1 MVMSNDTDLDDI
13 RMKVIGVG
21 GAGSNMVDRLMLSNP
36 SGVSLTA
43 INTDQQA
50 LANSP
55 IMDKHCIGKTIT
67 RGLGAS
73 GDPAVGREAAL
84 ADREKLE
91 ELVKDVDLLF
101 VTAGLGGGTGT
112 GVAPVLADLAAQ
124 KGVTVIAF
132 VTMPFTIE
140 RAARANVAKN
150 GLEKLREVSNAV
162 IPLPNDLLIQESDP
176 DASLLDAFSKADEWI
191 EKAIK
196 SIWTMMNKT
205 GLINLDFSQ
214 LQQVFANR
222 AGKTLYGL
230 GEGSGENATDQ
241 AIENLKLCPL
251 LHTPEFSK
259 KADQLLVNLV
269 GGASLGMSETQRI
282 MDSITDA
289 FGKDANVVMGA
300 VIDESLGDRVEIC
313 VIGTSDISDV
323 SIYRGRKRAK
333 IIPST
338 DMGKEEESLPPATSR
353 KSKKTHPKS
362 VKVEQH
368 EFSFNEGEPRGEF
381 ENTDGMIFEGQDLDT
396 PTYLRK
402 GIRIPI

>member
-1 MVMSNDTDLDDI
+1 MNEDTDMEEI

-21 GAGSNMVDRLMLSNP
+21 GAGTNMVERLMLSNP
-36 SGVSLTA
+36 EGLNLTA
-43 INTDQQA
+43 LNTDQQA
-50 LANSP
+50 LASSP
-55 IMDKHCIGKTIT
+55 ILEKHCIGKTIT
-67 RGLGAS
+67 RSLGAS

-84 ADREKLE
+84 ADKDLLKS
-91 ELVKDVDLLF
+91 LVDGVDLLF
-101 VTAGLGGGTGT
+101 ITAGLGGGTGT

-124 KGVTVIAF
+124 KGATVIVF

-140 RAARANVAKN
+140 RAARADVAKN

-162 IPLPNDLLIQESDP
+162 IPLPNDLLIQESEP

-196 SIWTMMNKT
+196 SIWTMMNRT

-214 LQQVFANR
+214 LQQVFAKR
-222 AGKTLYGL
+222 AGKTLFGL
-230 GEGSGENATDQ
+230 GEGSGEGAPDE
-241 AIENLKLCPL
+241 AIEKLKLCPL
-251 LHTPEFSK
+251 LHTPEFSN

-300 VIDESLGDRVEIC
+300 VIDESMGDRVEIC
-313 VIGTSDISDV
+313 VIGTSDISDI
-323 SIYRGRKRAK
+323 SIFRGRKRTK
-333 IIPST
+333 RIPT
-338 DMGKEEESLPPATSR
+338 TEEFAEPEKKEVAEPGR
-353 KSKKTHPKS
+353 KSKKARSKS
-362 VKVEQH
+362 AKAEQH
-368 EFSFNEGEPRGEF
+368 EFSFSEGEPRGEF
-381 ENTDGMIFEGQDLDT
+381 ENTVGIIFEGQDLDT

-402 GIRIPI
+402 GVRIPI